1 MGMHT
6 VTGMRKRILPL
17 AAGTLLGIG
26 LSPFAVHFA
35 FTWGLF
41 PNRDLGHASSY
52 VREVMEIVND
62 NYVDPVA
69 AGYDHL
75 SRSAIHGMVE
85 SLDPHSEYLESKDN
99 EELEEDLNGEFGG
112 IGIQVEVR
120 DGRVVVIAP
129 MPGTPSERA
138 GIRSG
143 DEITAID
150 AKPVDPAGPMD
161 DVVDRLRGKPG
172 TVVEVGLVRKS
183 TRARLDLKI
192 TRETIRMESVAQA
205 KVLSG
210 GVGYIE
216 LTDFSEHTGQQFD
229 DALDGLLKRNITGL
243 ILDLRD
249 NPGGLLDSAVDVAE
263 PFFRKGE
270 LIVYTQGRKP
280 GDREEYRAEADGE
293 PVQLPVAVLIN
304 EETASAAEIVTGAL
318 KDTGRAVI
326 VGERSFGKG
335 SVQSIFTLKNGEGLR
350 LTVAH
355 YFTPSGVTI
364 HEKGVSP
371 QVEVVLSADDDEKLR
386 EQRARTDLTSPK
398 EFRERFGF
406 DPIPDRQL
414 EAALDVLHGIHAF
427 DGRVP
432 ARP

>member
-6 VTGMRKRILPL
+6 VTGMSKRILPL
-17 AAGTLLGIG
+17 AAGALLGAG
-26 LSPFAVHFA
+26 LSPFALHFA
-35 FTWGLF
+35 FAWGIL
-41 PNRDLGHASSY
+41 PNRDLSHASSY

-62 NYVDPVA
+62 NYVDPA
-69 AGYDHL
+69 AASYDHL

-120 DGRVVVIAP
+120 NARVVVIAP
-129 MPGTPSERA
+129 MAGTPSERA

-143 DEITAID
+143 DEITTID
-150 AKPVDPAGPMD
+150 GKPVDPAGPMD

-172 TVVEVGLVRKS
+172 TVVEVGLY
-183 TRARLDLKI
+183 RASSKARFGLKI
-192 TRETIRMESVAQA
+192 TRATIRMDSVAQA
-205 KVLSG
+205 RVLPG
-210 GVGYIE
+210 NLGYIE

-229 DALDGLLKRNITGL
+229 DALDGLLKKNIAGL

-270 LIVYTQGRKP
+270 LIVYTQGRKAA
-280 GDREEYRAEADGE
+280 DREEYRAEADGD
-293 PVQLPVAVLIN
+293 PVALPMAVLIN
-304 EETASAAEIVTGAL
+304 QETASAAEIVTGAL

-355 YFTPSGVTI
+355 YFTPGGAI
-364 HEKGVSP
+364 INEKGISP
-371 QVEVVLSADDDEKLR
+371 QVEVVLSQEDDEKLR
-386 EQRARTDLTSPK
+386 EQRSRTDLTDSS

-406 DPIPDRQL
+406 DAIPDRQL
-414 EAALDVLHGIHAF
+414 QAAIDVLRGVAVF
-427 DGRVP
+427 DTRASPGK
-432 ARP
+432 